1 MCPVCRHMNTKKPT
15 NLTGRGLAVSAQ
27 TTARSIAVQP
37 GTRLLQV
44 HSVFVRRW
52 LLLGQAVDVAA
63 PQ

>member
-1 MCPVCRHMNTKKPT
+1 MCPVCRHMVTKKPT
-15 NLTGRGLAVSAQ
+15 NLAGRGLAVSAE
-27 TTARSIAVQP
+27 TAARPIAAQP
-37 GTRLLQV
+37 GIRLLQV

>member
-1 MCPVCRHMNTKKPT
+1 MCPVCRHLHTKKPA

-27 TTARSIAVQP
+27 NMAHSIAVKP

-44 HSVFVRRW
+44 HSVFVRGR
-52 LLLGQAVDVAA
+52 LLLGQTVDVAT

>member
-1 MCPVCRHMNTKKPT
+1 MCPVCRHLHTKKPA

-27 TTARSIAVQP
+27 NMAHSIAVKP

-44 HSVFVRRW
+44 HSVFVRRR
-52 LLLGQAVDVAA
+52 LLLGQAVDVTA

>member
-1 MCPVCRHMNTKKPT
+1 MHTKKPA

-27 TTARSIAVQP
+27 NMAHSIAVKP

-44 HSVFVRRW
+44 HSVFVRGR